1 MAEGHDRDPDDV
13 GEDVARFESTQRL
26 DPDAFNHA
34 KSRLDGGYECA
45 VAALLTDADGRVLL
59 VCEDGRWSLP
69 GGEVGGD
76 QSREAALRDAVA
88 ATTGLELT
96 VGRLVAVNDVTL
108 TDGDREASLA
118 FEIYDGEIAAGEPEP
133 TRASVTAAAWHDEV
147 PAATVDRDVIDELR

>member
-88 ATTGLELT
+88 ATS
-96 VGRLVAVNDVTL
+96 
-108 TDGDREASLA
+108 ASQQTT
-118 FEIYDGEIAAGEPEP
+118 P
-133 TRASVTAAAWHDEV
+133 
-147 PAATVDRDVIDELR
+147 PAARTMRS